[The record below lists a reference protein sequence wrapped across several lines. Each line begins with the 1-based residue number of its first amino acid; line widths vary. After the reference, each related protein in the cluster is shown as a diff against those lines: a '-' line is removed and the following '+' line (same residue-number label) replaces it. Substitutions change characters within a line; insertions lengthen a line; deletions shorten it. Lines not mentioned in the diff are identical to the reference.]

1 MSRVIAF
8 SCAHIGT
15 PDTQRYFDRQV
26 TDYKNVKKLLRL
38 IIETKPDVVVNLGD
52 WEERLYDPPYYAS
65 QILPDYVKVLQDFDV
80 VKIAGN
86 HDKDDGQK
94 AAVIDGICYE
104 HGHIGTRARDIAS
117 IRQKFANTKT
127 VHGHSHEPKAGW
139 PLDVGSI
146 TFTGTYGEIING
158 EPFLR
163 YV

>member
-15 PDTQRYFDRQV
+15 PDTQRYFDRPE
-26 TDYKNVKKLLRL
+26 TDYGNVKKLLAHIL
-38 IIETKPDVVVNLGD
+38 ESEPDIVVNLGD
-52 WEERLYDPPYYAS
+52 WEERLYDQPYYAN
-65 QILPDYVKVLQDFDV
+65 QILPEYIEVLKRFDV

-86 HDKDDGQK
+86 HDKDDGK
-94 AAVIDGICYE
+94 TAVTIDGVRYE
-104 HGHIGTRARDIAS
+104 HGHRGTRARDVES
-117 IRQKFANTKT
+117 IRTKFANTKT
-127 VHGHSHEPKAGW
+127 VHGHSHEPKEGW

-158 EPFLR
+158 EPHLR